1 MLSKFKIFT
10 DRLLSPFG
18 RFFIK
23 VGFMPN
29 VLTTLSLIFALI
41 CSFAFYFSDYLFA
54 GLLIIAV
61 GFFDLLDGITARANR
76 METRFGGFYDA
87 VSDRYTEILILFFAS
102 YYINDFLIGFI
113 AITGSLTVSY
123 VRARAEKEGMA
134 CNIGFAERAERLM
147 ILAICSFFNL
157 VFYGLLIIAILS
169 HLTAIHRF
177 LYVYKEYHNP
187 KSKQER
193 F

>member
-1 MLSKFKIFT
+1 MLSKFKNFT
-10 DRLLSPFG
+10 DRLLSPLG

-23 VGFMPN
+23 VGFVPN
-29 VLTTLSLIFALI
+29 VLTTLSLIFALL
-41 CSFAFYFSDYLFA
+41 CSFAFYLGDYLVA

-61 GFFDLLDGITARANR
+61 GFFDVFDGITARANR

-123 VRARAEKEGMA
+123 VRARAEKDGMA
-134 CNIGFAERAERLM
+134 CGIGFAERAERLM

-177 LYVYKEYHNP
+177 LYVYKKYH
-187 KSKQER
+187 E
-193 F
+193 